1 MPLPVRPS
9 VEEIA
14 EYKPGKLIKGAIKL
28 SSNENPLGPSP
39 LAVRAVLESLKTEE
53 LKFSIYPWERNEAA
67 LREEIA
73 RYTGVAEEK
82 IVIGAGIDG
91 VLDTLV
97 KIFMDKG
104 DEAIIPI
111 PTFSLYESLVQMA
124 GATPVYLPRIAEK
137 DYAIPAAN
145 IIAASTEKTRM
156 IFLASPNNP
165 TGNRITGDDVRTL
178 AASIPEAIVVIDEAY
193 VEFAEKSS
201 VKVVNEYDNVV
212 VLRTFSKAF
221 GLAGLRVGYAVVP
234 EWVVSLYRKVSLP
247 FTVNNVALVA
257 TVAAL
262 KDTEHLRRSVE
273 LVKAGRPYL
282 IEQLQGSFRVYPSQA
297 NFVLVDVAPKTSAEV
312 CKALERKG
320 ITVRDCSSFRG
331 AGESLIRISVGTPE
345 QNEQVVEALKY
356 VLS

>member
-1 MPLPVRPS
+1 M
-9 VEEIA
+9 EEIA

-53 LKFSIYPWERNEAA
+53 LKFSIYPWERNAET

-73 RYTGVAEEK
+73 RYAGVSAEK

-91 VLDTLV
+91 VMDTLV
-97 KIFMDKG
+97 KIFVDKG

-124 GATPVYLPRIAEK
+124 GATPVYLPRIKED
-137 DYAIPAAN
+137 DYAIPAAD
-145 IIAASTEKTRM
+145 IIAASTEKTKM

-165 TGNRITGDDVRTL
+165 SGNRLTGDDVRTL
-178 AASIPEAIVVIDEAY
+178 AESIPEALVVIDEAY

-201 VKVVNEYDNVV
+201 VNLVNEYENVV

-221 GLAGLRVGYAVVP
+221 GLAGLRVGYAIVP
-234 EWVVSLYRKVSLP
+234 EWVVSNYRKVSLP
-247 FTVNNVALVA
+247 FTVNNVALIA
-257 TVAAL
+257 AVAAL
-262 KDTEHLRRSVE
+262 KDKEHLRRSVE
-273 LVKAGRPYL
+273 LVKEGRSYL

-297 NFVLVDVAPKTSAEV
+297 NFVLVDVAPRTSAEV
-312 CKALERKG
+312 YKALEWKR
-320 ITVRDCSSFRG
+320 ITVRDCASFRG
-331 AGESLIRISVGTPE
+331 AGESLIRISIGTPE
-345 QNEQVVEALKY
+345 QNEKVVTALKS
-356 VLS
+356 L

>member
-39 LAVRAVLESLKTEE
+39 VAVSAVLESLKTEE
-53 LKFSIYPWERNEAA
+53 LKFSIYPWERNAEA
-67 LREEIA
+67 LREAIA
-73 RYTGVAEEK
+73 EYAGVSVEK

-91 VLDTLV
+91 VMDTLV
-97 KIFMDKG
+97 KIFVDKG
-104 DEAIIPI
+104 DEAVIPT

-124 GATPVYLPRIAEK
+124 GATPVYLPRIKED
-137 DYAIPAAN
+137 DYAIPAAD

-165 TGNRITGDDVRTL
+165 SGNRLTGDDVRTL
-178 AASIPEAIVVIDEAY
+178 AESIPEALVVLDEAY

-201 VKVVNEYDNVV
+201 VAVVDEYENVV

-221 GLAGLRVGYAVVP
+221 GLAGLRVGYGIVP
-234 EWVVSLYRKVSLP
+234 EWVVGNYRKVSLP

-257 TVAAL
+257 AVAAL
-262 KDTEHLRRSVE
+262 QDKEHLRRSVE
-273 LVKAGRPYL
+273 LVKAGRSYL
-282 IEQLQGSFRVYPSQA
+282 SEQLRGSFRVYPSQA
-297 NFVLVDVAPKTSAEV
+297 NFVLVDVSPQTSAEV
-312 CKALERKG
+312 CKALERKR
-320 ITVRDCSSFRG
+320 ITVRDCASFRG
-331 AGESLIRISVGTPE
+331 AGDSLIRISVGTPE
-345 QNEQVVEALKY
+345 QNEKVVGALQS
-356 VLS
+356 L